1 MSSSTCCQW
10 WILSEVLLNEQLF
23 SLQLIP

>member
-10 WILSEVLLNEQLF
+10 WILLRCF
-23 SLQLIP
+23 